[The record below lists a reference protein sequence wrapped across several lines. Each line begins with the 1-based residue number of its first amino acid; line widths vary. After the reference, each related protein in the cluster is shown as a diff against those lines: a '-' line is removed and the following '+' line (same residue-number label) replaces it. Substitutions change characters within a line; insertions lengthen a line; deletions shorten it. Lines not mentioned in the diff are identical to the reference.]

1 MSEANFRFIILLKS
15 IEFVL
20 METKYRH
27 IHTSMAQPFIC
38 CCCIFFCGGG
48 GGGVTNCT
56 ERNNVQCVT
65 FASLIKLYISFKK
78 SCWLNKYIFCIVRRL
93 VSNFMYQQI
102 SNVQGQ
108 NSEHQNEGS
117 APPPPP
123 PVTPLTHIT
132 HMNSQPTHNMQ

>member
-1 MSEANFRFIILLKS
+1 
-15 IEFVL
+15 

-27 IHTSMAQPFIC
+27 IHTSVAQPFMC
-38 CCCIFFCGGG
+38 CCCIFFVG

-65 FASLIKLYISFKK
+65 FASLIKLYISFKE

-93 VSNFMYQQI
+93 VSNFMYQQM

-108 NSEHQNEGS
+108 NSENQHEGS
-117 APPPPP
+117 APLPPRYA
-123 PVTPLTHIT
+123 TDAHHAHELTAYTQHAIKQ
-132 HMNSQPTHNMQ
+132 SS